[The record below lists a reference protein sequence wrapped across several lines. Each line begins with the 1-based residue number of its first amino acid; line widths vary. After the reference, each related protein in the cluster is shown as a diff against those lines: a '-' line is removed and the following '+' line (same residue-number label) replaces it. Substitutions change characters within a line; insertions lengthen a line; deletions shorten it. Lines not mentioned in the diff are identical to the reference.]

1 MFTNIVFFLRGEKSE
16 FKKTLIKTKLSKR
29 MKHILT
35 IVALL
40 CITITNAQ
48 ITFEKGYYINNS
60 DEKVEGFIKNIDW
73 KNNPTSFEFKASL
86 SSDPITLSIKNVSEF
101 SVLNSSK
108 FERHKVKIDRSPNGL
123 DQLGYKREPDFK
135 DETLFIKVLVENE
148 AVLYRYTD
156 MNLTTFFYKK
166 DGSLYTLVHK
176 RYFDVNNDLNENN
189 FYQQQIASNL
199 SCSNNKMPNPE
210 NIKYTATSLTKYFKA
225 YGNCTGTSSNTII
238 EKTYENS
245 FNVKVIAGVQTTSF
259 SVDSNTRRTADFGSN
274 VGFVPGIELEY
285 LLPFNAQKWALFL
298 DVRYQSYEAE
308 NANGIISS
316 TLNPTVIGFDKA
328 SYSGVDTSIGFR
340 HYFLINSTSK
350 IHLGLNYAI
359 DFITDTEVIYED
371 AQDLI
376 TSTATGVLGISA
388 GYTFDKFTAEIRYH
402 TNRNSLGNEFLFNQS
417 DYSNL
422 TFSLAYR
429 FASF

>member
-1 MFTNIVFFLRGEKSE
+1 
-16 FKKTLIKTKLSKR
+16 
-29 MKHILT
+29 MKHILAIVTLLFVT
-35 IVALL
+35 IA
-40 CITITNAQ
+40 NAQ
-48 ITFEKGYYINNS
+48 ITFEKGYYIDNS
-60 DEKVEGFIKNIDW
+60 NEKIEGFIKNIDW

-86 SSDPITLSIKNVSEF
+86 SSDPITLSIKNVTEF

-135 DETLFIKVLVENE
+135 EETLFIKVLVENE

-166 DGSLYTLVHK
+166 DGSLYTLVYK
-176 RYFDVNNDLNENN
+176 RYFDINNNLNENN
-189 FYQQQIASNL
+189 FYQQQIASNV
-199 SCSNNKMPNPE
+199 SCTNNKMPNPE
-210 NIKYTATSLTKYFKA
+210 NVKYTATSLTKYFKA

-259 SVDSNTRRTADFGSN
+259 SVDSNMARSFDFGSD
-274 VGFVPGIELEY
+274 VGFVPGVEFEY
-285 LLPFNAQKWALFL
+285 LLPFNAQKWSLFL
-298 DVRYQSYEAE
+298 DVRYHSFSGDGVTEVQNLVTDEVLFRQTE
-308 NANGIISS
+308 
-316 TLNPTVIGFDKA
+316 A
-328 SYSGVDTSIGFR
+328 SYKAFDVGIGFR
-340 HYFLINSTSK
+340 HYFIINSTSK

-359 DFITDTEVIYED
+359 DFITDTEVTYED

-376 TSTATGVLGISA
+376 TSSATGVLGISA
-388 GYTFDKFTAEIRYH
+388 GYTFDKFTAELRYY

-429 FASF
+429 FATF